1 MIASKAPCVDPS
13 INPSMPKRTGVNGA
27 AKPDLRVQLVAMPGD
42 AETTWELEMLPKSD
56 DDGVE

>member
-1 MIASKAPCVDPS
+1 
-13 INPSMPKRTGVNGA
+13 MPKRTGVNGA
-27 AKPDLRVQLVAMPGD
+27 AKPVLRLQLVSMPAD